1 MDNLLAR
8 CSHLFP
14 SLREAWYAIPV
25 RLMVGYGF
33 VEHGYAKLTG
43 GPADAMNK
51 YMVWCREVSQR
62 FVFGCGGSRLRVER
76 HPQ

>member
-8 CSHLFP
+8 CSHLFL
-14 SLREAWYAIPV
+14 SLREAWYAIPL

-33 VEHGYAKLTG
+33 MEHGYAKLAI

-51 YMVWCREVSQR
+51 Y
-62 FVFGCGGSRLRVER
+62 GGGVAK
-76 HPQ
+76 